1 MNLSDF
7 YLIDQIRI
15 LYEASFIKH
24 RVKRIDACLKGLIRE
39 ESRIKL
45 KALKETWEFEMRFM
59 IISTKAAKK
68 LSFQRLISNWKS
80 LQNNILKGKFTKNL

>member
-24 RVKRIDACLKGLIRE
+24 RVKRIDRLFERFN
-39 ESRIKL
+39 SRGKPDQIEGFEGNL
-45 KALKETWEFEMRFM
+45 RVWNALHDY
-59 IISTKAAKK
+59 IY
-68 LSFQRLISNWKS
+68 
-80 LQNNILKGKFTKNL
+80 